1 MKTKWKILMT
11 IFIVINVVAFIIATR
26 LNSLKL
32 LYGILIPIDIV
43 VLVTVYYILKWMR
56 KKQKWLEALDLFI
69 SKKQKELEEF
79 PKLMINKD
87 FYFSEFDTDYSKADE
102 YKSIR
107 IQHPAIDYVTERI
120 ILPYIGITV
129 NDFTKKLLSKDLSK
143 FEKEL
148 VIQIG
153 TVNAIVEFARTR
165 EGIMSDYLFDAMIKR
180 YPAFV
185 LLFQLNERQ
194 IETAIGYLSIINML
208 GKRDAPLYPL
218 EKDEGYIPTS
228 EYGFHYCLYGAI
240 NNSIIIKSEHGRTIW
255 HVIDE
260 LEKREKQVYKHLRK
274 QVKEKF
280 AEFGQRI
287 TI

>member
-11 IFIVINVVAFIIATR
+11 IFIVINVVAFIIAAYI
-26 LNSLKL
+26 NSLKM

-43 VLVTVYYILKWMR
+43 ALVIIIHVFKWMQ
-56 KKQKWLEALDLFI
+56 KKQKWFEALDLFI
-69 SKKQKELEEF
+69 SKKQKELDEF

-87 FYFSEFDTDYSKADE
+87 FYYSNFDTSYSKAGE

-107 IQHPAIDYVTERI
+107 IQYPAIDYVTKRLN
-120 ILPYIGITV
+120 LPYIELTV

-143 FEKEL
+143 LEKES
-148 VIQIG
+148 VVQIG
-153 TVNAIVEFARTR
+153 TINTIVEFAKTR
-165 EGIMSDYLFDAMIKR
+165 EGILPEYLFEAMIKR

-185 LLFQLNERQ
+185 LLFQLDEKQ
-194 IETAIGYLSIINML
+194 IEKAIQSLSIINML

-218 EKDEGYIPTS
+218 EKDEAYIPQN
-228 EYGFHYCLYGAI
+228 EYGIHYCLYGAI
-240 NNSIIIKSEHGRTIW
+240 NDSMIIKNEYGRTIW

-260 LEKREKQVYKHLRK
+260 LEKEEKQIYKHLRK

-280 AEFGQRI
+280 AKHGQDI